1 MRRREFIAGLAGAVA
16 WPVSGR
22 AQQPIPVIGFLRS
35 SPLAESAHLTTA
47 FRQGL
52 KEAGFVDG
60 HNIAIE
66 YRSAENV
73 EGRLPTLVGNLLR
86 VPVAVIIG
94 ESLSAFV
101 GKVARAT
108 VRRQRSLD
116 RTDGLNKGEFL
127 AHRNVHRS
135 EDETA
140 LAVGPYGEH
149 ER

>member
-1 MRRREFIAGLAGAVA
+1 VKRREFIAGLAGAAA
-16 WPVSGR
+16 WPVLGH
-22 AQQPIPVIGFLRS
+22 AQQPMPVIGFLRR

-47 FRQGL
+47 FRHGL

-108 VRRQRSLD
+108 TPFVFATGETRS
-116 RTDGLNKGEFL
+116 G
-127 AHRNVHRS
+127 
-135 EDETA
+135 TA
-140 LAVGPYGEH
+140 LSPARIGLGGTLQAWSFSM
-149 ER
+149 RC